1 MLLKIAYMLYLSQAL
16 RAMINAGQIRAA
28 RALLNMSQTDLAS
41 LASVH
46 VATVRRIEAA
56 TELRGAAE
64 TLWKIQ
70 IALERAGIEFIAAEH
85 PKGPGLRLRTLPQE
99 RQGSKRSAP

>member
-1 MLLKIAYMLYLSQAL
+1 
-16 RAMINAGQIRAA
+16 MIDAGQIRAA
-28 RALLNMSQTDLAS
+28 RALLNMSQSDLARI
-41 LASVH
+41 ATVH

-70 IALERAGIEFIAAEH
+70 TALERAGIEFIPAEEH
-85 PKGPGLRLRTLPQE
+85 RGPGLRLRNVVRR
-99 RQGSKRSAP
+99 RQRSKRSAP